1 VVRPRATV
9 LVKLLGA
16 FAVPTLALFALFAV
30 IALEVTRRDLDAE
43 LGHRLEAVAAATS
56 TQIRGKYLAEL
67 PSATPRIARTRTSRP
82 SSRRWR
88 RSPARTCT

>member
-1 VVRPRATV
+1 MVRPRATI

-56 TQIRGKYLAEL
+56 TQPG
-67 PSATPRIARTRTSRP
+67 ATSTAR
-82 SSRRWR
+82 
-88 RSPARTCT
+88 